1 MEQPLAER
9 SSPYI
14 AVSDVRIWLYP
25 WATTEF
31 GEVVAGGNDQKAGRN
46 CVIGVSK
53 ALLLSSS
60 HILTVPY
67 FILRVS
73 KQQNHY

>member
-1 MEQPLAER
+1 MEQPHAER
-9 SSPYI
+9 SSPCI

-25 WATTEF
+25 RAIAEF
-31 GEVVAGGNDQKAGRN
+31 GEVVAGGSDQKAGRN
-46 CVIGVSK
+46 CAIGVSK

-60 HILTVPY
+60 HSLTVPC

-73 KQQNHY
+73 KQQSHY

>member
-53 ALLLSSS
+53 ALLLQS
-60 HILTVPY
+60 HFNSTLFYSTC
-67 FILRVS
+67 
-73 KQQNHY
+73 Q

>member
-1 MEQPLAER
+1 MEQPHVEW

-14 AVSDVRIWLYP
+14 AVSDVRILLYP
-25 WATTEF
+25 RATTEF
-31 GEVVAGGNDQKAGRN
+31 GEVVAGGNDQKASRN

-53 ALLLSSS
+53 ALLSSS